1 MLAFERVSKV
11 FEKPQRIKALEDV
24 SLTLRR
30 GITIGLVGESGCGK
44 STLARIGVGLLTPSS
59 GRVLLEGRDIQKMQ
73 PRERFLFHRR
83 VQIVFQNP
91 LRALNP
97 LLPIRESLLEGVRL
111 HRLLDD
117 KGEKRWIREL
127 LEWTELDP
135 EILPRFPHELSGG
148 QIQRVVI
155 ARVLSLQPDF
165 LIADEPTSAL
175 DPSLQSSILRLL
187 ENWQKK
193 RGMGLLLITHDF
205 AVVRAMAQEVAVM
218 EKGRIV
224 EYGPTEKIFAE
235 PEHPYTEKLLRDSL
249 LPFGLMV
256 K

>member
-1 MLAFERVSKV
+1 
-11 FEKPQRIKALEDV
+11 
-24 SLTLRR
+24 
-30 GITIGLVGESGCGK
+30 
-44 STLARIGVGLLTPSS
+44 
-59 GRVLLEGRDIQKMQ
+59 
-73 PRERFLFHRR
+73 
-83 VQIVFQNP
+83 
-91 LRALNP
+91 
-97 LLPIRESLLEGVRL
+97 
-111 HRLLDD
+111 LLDD